1 MDKEIILENIDVF
14 VVAAGMR
21 PNKELIEKLEGKIHY
36 YVVGDADKIS
46 DAVFAIQSGY
56 FIAKEL

>member
-1 MDKEIILENIDVF
+1 
-14 VVAAGMR
+14 MR